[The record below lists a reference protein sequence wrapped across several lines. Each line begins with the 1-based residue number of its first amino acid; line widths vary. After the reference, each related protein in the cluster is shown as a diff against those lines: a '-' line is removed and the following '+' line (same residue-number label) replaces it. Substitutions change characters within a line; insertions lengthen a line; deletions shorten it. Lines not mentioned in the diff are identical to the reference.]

1 MDPPKITRPPVPA
14 DLAERSRPRRVTLAA
29 LGGRWPGWV
38 PPLAAAAAVA
48 AVIAGT
54 VGVSSAL
61 HRPGVIP
68 PASPARQAT
77 AYVVND
83 TSPGTVTPIRTATNT
98 ALAPV
103 KVQPHPDAIAI
114 IPDGKT
120 AYAVST
126 GKSNNSGTVT
136 PIRTATNTPLTPIKV
151 GGDPVAIAI
160 TPDGRTAYVVN
171 LASGTVTPIR
181 TATNT
186 ALAPVKVGSSPS
198 TIAITPDGT
207 TAYVANNDS
216 GTVTPIRTATN
227 TALAPVKV
235 GGHPNAIAITPDGET
250 AYVASLASATVTPIR
265 TATNTPLTPIK
276 VGGAPWTIAIT
287 PDGTTAYVASLASAT
302 VTPIRTATNMPL
314 APIKVGHSARYTI
327 AITADGKTAYVAS
340 PPVNMGRGTVTTIR
354 TATNTALTPIKAVDH
369 PMAIAITPRRGP
381 SSWRRAPALSARLV
395 LPSQTMAA
403 GSSMTGQVLVDNH
416 TGHAIHTFGC
426 VSLFQVALT
435 SRSYQPTVAWAACLQ
450 RFTIPPGLSRDRV
463 TVWASNSQCSP
474 ARPRHGLRP
483 CLPGERMPPL
493 PPGTYHARL
502 FQARPLARIPP
513 AITVRVIPARPGSAA
528 AARLAGNG
536 IGRARFGQPQSQ
548 VLTELGK
555 LLGPPVRPYRGSGYG
570 CGVDHTIA
578 WPGLQAYFGHGRF
591 TGYSYRGTG
600 LQTTA
605 GLQVGDSIR
614 RARRLYRSALRLSF
628 EQSGAWF
635 ARTPSG
641 QLDGFTYGRSGNH
654 TDSGPGSSIATIDAG
669 TVGCAALSP

>member
-14 DLAERSRPRRVTLAA
+14 DRAERSRPRRLTLAA

-68 PASPARQAT
+68 SASPARQAT

-126 GKSNNSGTVT
+126 GESNNSGTVT

-171 LASGTVTPIR
+171 LASETVTPIR

-186 ALAPVKVGSSPS
+186 ALAPVKVGGHPNA
-198 TIAITPDGT
+198 IAITPDGK

-235 GGHPNAIAITPDGET
+235 GGGPNAIAITPDGET

-327 AITADGKTAYVAS
+327 AITTDGKTAYVAS

-369 PMAIAITPRRGP
+369 PMAIAITPRPGP
-381 SSWRRAPALSARLV
+381 SSWRRAPALSARLL

-416 TGHAIHTFGC
+416 TGHAIHTVGC

-435 SRSYQPTVAWAACLQ
+435 SRSYQPAVAWAACLQ
-450 RFTIPPGLSRDRV
+450 RFTIPPGLSRHRV
-463 TVWASNSQCSP
+463 TVWASYSQCSP
-474 ARPRHGLRP
+474 ARPRHGLRA

-528 AARLAGNG
+528 RLAGNG
-536 IGRARFGQPQSQ
+536 IGPARFGQPQRQ

-614 RARRLYRSALRLSF
+614 RARRLYRNALRLSF
-628 EQSGAWF
+628 EQGGAWF

-641 QLDGFTYGRSGNH
+641 QLDGFTYGRSGTH
-654 TDSGPGSSIATIDAG
+654 TDIGPGSRIATIDAG

>member
-126 GKSNNSGTVT
+126 GKSNN
-136 PIRTATNTPLTPIKV
+136 
-151 GGDPVAIAI
+151 
-160 TPDGRTAYVVN
+160 
-171 LASGTVTPIR
+171 
-181 TATNT
+181 
-186 ALAPVKVGSSPS
+186 
-198 TIAITPDGT
+198 
-207 TAYVANNDS
+207 S

-369 PMAIAITPRRGP
+369 PMAIAITPWRGP

-654 TDSGPGSSIATIDAG
+654 TDIGPGSSIATIDAG

>member
-1 MDPPKITRPPVPA
+1 
-14 DLAERSRPRRVTLAA
+14 
-29 LGGRWPGWV
+29 
-38 PPLAAAAAVA
+38 
-48 AVIAGT
+48 
-54 VGVSSAL
+54 
-61 HRPGVIP
+61 
-68 PASPARQAT
+68 
-77 AYVVND
+77 
-83 TSPGTVTPIRTATNT
+83 
-98 ALAPV
+98 
-103 KVQPHPDAIAI
+103 
-114 IPDGKT
+114 
-120 AYAVST
+120 
-126 GKSNNSGTVT
+126 
-136 PIRTATNTPLTPIKV
+136 
-151 GGDPVAIAI
+151 
-160 TPDGRTAYVVN
+160 
-171 LASGTVTPIR
+171 
-181 TATNT
+181 
-186 ALAPVKVGSSPS
+186 
-198 TIAITPDGT
+198 
-207 TAYVANNDS
+207 VANNDS

-474 ARPRHGLRP
+474 ARPRH
-483 CLPGERMPPL
+483 
-493 PPGTYHARL
+493 A
-502 FQARPLARIPP
+502 
-513 AITVRVIPARPGSAA
+513 
-528 AARLAGNG
+528 
-536 IGRARFGQPQSQ
+536 
-548 VLTELGK
+548 
-555 LLGPPVRPYRGSGYG
+555 
-570 CGVDHTIA
+570 
-578 WPGLQAYFGHGRF
+578 
-591 TGYSYRGTG
+591 
-600 LQTTA
+600 
-605 GLQVGDSIR
+605 
-614 RARRLYRSALRLSF
+614 
-628 EQSGAWF
+628 
-635 ARTPSG
+635 
-641 QLDGFTYGRSGNH
+641 
-654 TDSGPGSSIATIDAG
+654 
-669 TVGCAALSP
+669 